1 MEPHQ
6 ALTTRLGFEGYLGV
20 TYLLT
25 YLVLCILKN
34 NAAVSQLPMRQ
45 CACNEHECFKNNQIT
60 QTPNE
65 SELRGTNA
73 VT

>member
-6 ALTTRLGFEGYLGV
+6 ALTTRLSFEWYLGV
-20 TYLLT
+20 T

-60 QTPNE
+60 QTPKE